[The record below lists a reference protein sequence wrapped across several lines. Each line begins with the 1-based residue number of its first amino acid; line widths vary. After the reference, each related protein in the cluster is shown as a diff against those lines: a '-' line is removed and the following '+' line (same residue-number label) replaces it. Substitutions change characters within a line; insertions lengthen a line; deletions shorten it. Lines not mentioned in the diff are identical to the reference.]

1 MDNSGNENTTN
12 VWNITI
18 RTDMSNL
25 FPSPG
30 TTKEEEDKATRP
42 PQKG

>member
-1 MDNSGNENTTN
+1 MDNSVNENTIRK
-12 VWNITI
+12 WEITTI
-18 RTDMSNL
+18 TDMSNL

-30 TTKEEEDKATRP
+30 TTKEDKATRP